1 VTGRAVRGVAGVAL
15 ALVVAAGCGR
25 GAPATIE
32 RLRAAVAA
40 YAAGQPEPSEAQ
52 IDALFAQLDADIAA
66 LRAEAAANPAAN
78 AGERT
83 QALERE
89 RFALWQT
96 YVKARVERLRGATES
111 AIRDVGRQIGQ
122 GLEEAGRR
130 IQESMQQ

>member
-1 VTGRAVRGVAGVAL
+1 VTGRAVRAVAGVAA

-25 GAPATIE
+25 GGPATIE

-52 IDALFAQLDADIAA
+52 IDGLFAQLDADIAA
-66 LRAEAAANPAAN
+66 LHAEAAANPAAN

-83 QALERE
+83 KALERE
-89 RFALWQT
+89 RFALWQA

-111 AIRDVGRQIGQ
+111 AIRDVGKQIGQ

-130 IQESMQQ
+130 IQESMEK